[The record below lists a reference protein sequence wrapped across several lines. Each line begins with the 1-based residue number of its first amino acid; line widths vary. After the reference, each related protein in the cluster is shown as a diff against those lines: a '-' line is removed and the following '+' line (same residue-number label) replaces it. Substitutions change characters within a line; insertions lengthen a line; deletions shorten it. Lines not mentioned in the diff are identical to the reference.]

1 MQKKIKLNRE
11 NIQSDKL
18 RKFVRE
24 EGLGEKLL
32 DDETLLKSRR
42 SLIPDNTKKDVWLF
56 GYGSLI
62 WNPVIEPVK
71 KLKVKNFGYRRRY
84 CLKTKIG
91 RGSKKY
97 PGLVLGLESG
107 GSVTGQA
114 LKINNEKIFEELDL
128 VWRREMI
135 MGAYIPKLVSGYT
148 EEGKIDMIAFVINK
162 NHENYIG
169 ALSEGET
176 ALMISKAQG
185 FLGTALEYLDKTC
198 KSLENLNFH
207 DSYLKRIQ
215 KRISE
220 KNFK

>member
-71 KLKVKNFGYRRRY
+71 KLKVKNF
-84 CLKTKIG
+84 LKN
-91 RGSKKY
+91 
-97 PGLVLGLESG
+97 ES
-107 GSVTGQA
+107 T
-114 LKINNEKIFEELDL
+114 DL
-128 VWRREMI
+128 FFLT
-135 MGAYIPKLVSGYT
+135 PKT
-148 EEGKIDMIAFVINK
+148 
-162 NHENYIG
+162 
-169 ALSEGET
+169 
-176 ALMISKAQG
+176 ISKP
-185 FLGTALEYLDKTC
+185 
-198 KSLENLNFH
+198 S
-207 DSYLKRIQ
+207 
-215 KRISE
+215 
-220 KNFK
+220 